1 MSKKDKVYIRIDCH
15 CKCDGCGKVLNPTGL
30 FEYDKEVFPN
40 HTYEQFLDLCHN
52 DNETLD
58 KIIKEELCF
67 TCKDCGAEMPILEII
82 DWDLEYN
89 VI

>member
-1 MSKKDKVYIRIDCH
+1 MFFLNELIRQYPIRYMN
-15 CKCDGCGKVLNPTGL
+15 VWLTTGL
-30 FEYDKEVFPN
+30 FEYDKEIFPN

-67 TCKDCGAEMPILEII
+67 ICKDCGSEMPILEII

-89 VI
+89 VV